1 MPGHNIVVIGA
12 SAGGIEALKRLVGGL
27 PPDFPSTLF
36 IVLHLSPHTPSLLPA
51 ILGKAGALP
60 VLSPED
66 GSEIEPGRIYAAPAD
81 RHMLIDKDRVRIVR
95 GPKENRH
102 RPAVD
107 PLFRS
112 AAWSFGPRVVGVVL
126 TGTLDDGAAGLWA
139 VRTCGGVAVVQDPND
154 AQFPEMPTA
163 AMSMLEMDYC
173 LPVVEIAPLL
183 IRLAQQPA
191 GSRLPIPDKF
201 KIETEFVTMDRDIND
216 MNKLGQPSVF
226 TCPACRGAL
235 WEIQEGKLTRYRCH
249 IGHAFSPDSLLDEQS
264 EALEFALDSALRAAR
279 EKSAGLLRLADRLD
293 NQHPK
298 VSDKYRQEAGQL
310 AHNIDLI
317 KDILARAKN
326 NPFENSIRN
335 RRLHKPQHRGPLQA
349 ISAKENLRWQPRD
362 RCRLE
367 KFLA

>member
-1 MPGHNIVVIGA
+1 
-12 SAGGIEALKRLVGGL
+12 VGGL
-27 PPDFPSTLF
+27 PADFPATLF
-36 IVLHLSPHTPSLLPA
+36 IVLHIAPHSPNLLPT

-66 GSEIEPGRIYAAPAD
+66 GAEIRPGHIYAAPSD
-81 RHMLIDKDRVRIVR
+81 QHLLLERDHLRVVR

-102 RPAVD
+102 RPAID

-126 TGTLDDGAAGLWA
+126 SGTLDDGAAGLWA

-163 AMSMLEMDYC
+163 AMSMLEVDYR
-173 LPVVEIAPLL
+173 LPAVEIPALL
-183 IRLAQQPA
+183 VRLARQPA
-191 GSRLPIPDKF
+191 GERPLIPDKF
-201 KIETEFVTMDRDIND
+201 KLETEYVTMDRDIND

-235 WEIQEGKLTRYRCH
+235 WEIQEGKLFRYRCH

-279 EKSAGLLRLADRLD
+279 EKSAGLLRLADRLE

-310 AHNIDLI
+310 SNSIELI
-317 KDILARAKN
+317 KEMLARAKT
-326 NPFENSIRN
+326 NPMENSRN
-335 RRLHKPQHRGPLQA
+335 PQWMAPKVVAPQ
-349 ISAKENLRWQPRD
+349 D
-362 RCRLE
+362 RNDE
-367 KFLA
+367 